1 MGAAALATLPLPT
14 GEVVLR
20 RAVLADVAAI
30 VGLLAD
36 DPLGRSRETG
46 ADPTDLVVYRTA
58 FATVDADPAHL
69 LVVAVAD
76 EEVIGTLQL
85 SFLPGL
91 SRRGA
96 LRAEI
101 EAVRVGRAHRSRG
114 LGRAMITWAVAEAR
128 RRGCA
133 LVQLT
138 SDRSRGDAHRFYSRL
153 GFAASHLGFK
163 LEL

>member
-1 MGAAALATLPLPT
+1 MTPVTVPLLA
-14 GEVVLR
+14 GGVVLR
-20 RAVLADVAAI
+20 RAELPDVPAI

-36 DPLGRSRETG
+36 DPLGASREVGG
-46 ADPTDLVVYRTA
+46 AADLAPYRTA
-58 FATVDADPAHL
+58 FATIDADPAHL
-69 LVVAVAD
+69 LLVAVAGH
-76 EEVIGTLQL
+76 EIVGTLQL

-114 LGRAMITWAVAEAR
+114 LGRAMIAWAVEEAR
-128 RRGCA
+128 CRGCA

-138 SDRSRGDAHRFYSRL
+138 SDQSRTEAHRFYSRL
-153 GFAASHLGFK
+153 GFVASHVGFK
-163 LEL
+163 LELPS